1 MAVRARE
8 RPIDFIERLKEIS
21 MFFQGNDE
29 VHKTMRRVVEAL
41 EQAGI
46 PYALMGGMAVNAHGY
61 ERTTG
66 DVDFLLTQQGF
77 ASFRQRFVPGSYEP
91 VPRRPRRLKDKANG
105 ITFDILITGL
115 FPGSGQPGPV
125 AFPNPEAVSEV
136 IKDISVVDL
145 PTLIELKLAARRH
158 QDFGDVVNLVRVH
171 NLDESFQ
178 SRLHPSVRRNF
189 IDCVDEKRREDEYE
203 ERSDQQME
211 ELMRQDDARARPPDR
226 EPPRSGE

>member
-1 MAVRARE
+1 VRARAK
-8 RPIDFIERLKEIS
+8 PIDFIERLKEIS

-29 VHKTMRRVVEAL
+29 VHKTMRRVVGAL
-41 EQAGI
+41 DRAGI

-77 ASFRQRFVPGSYEP
+77 TSFRQHFVPESYES
-91 VPRRPRRLKDKANG
+91 VLGRPKRFKDKANG
-105 ITFDILITGL
+105 ITFDILITGR
-115 FPGSGQPGPV
+115 FPGNGRPGLV
-125 AFPNPEAVSEV
+125 AFPDPSAVSEV
-136 IKDISVVDL
+136 IKDISVIDL
-145 PTLIELKLAARRH
+145 PTLVELKLAARRY
-158 QDFGDVVNLVRVH
+158 QDFADVVNLIRVH

-178 SRLHPSVRRNF
+178 SRLHPSVRRDF

-203 ERSDQQME
+203 ERSDREME

-226 EPPRSGE
+226 EAPRSGD